1 MKKKVTIARALKE
14 KNRLAGKL
22 SATRRLIGE
31 ENSKEKKIPRGID
44 VKATYVEAEMLMQQM
59 IAIKTAIA
67 SANHPIVGTIIE
79 LDEVKSELAWLQGL
93 DTREGKFTV
102 GRAGTQPYIDEFD
115 AVINKGEVLAAIDAL
130 QKRADALQDTL
141 DEFNATTRIEIEMD
155 A

>member
-44 VKATYVEAEMLMQQM
+44 VKATYVEAETLMQQM

-115 AVINKGEVLAAIDAL
+115 AVINKGEVLAAIDTL